1 MLEYYT
7 GVPGSGKTYRA
18 VDHVYNC
25 FLDEKSKSFGKYSRF
40 FTNINEFHFE
50 AFNEDLTIDI
60 EPKIEIK
67 KTVFSILKKANELSK
82 IPKKEIEIEEDDE
95 TEPTPSQ
102 PKQQV
107 AYSLDMD
114 ALLISLTE
122 LRDLY
127 LSKVSD
133 SLLMQRADE
142 LKLSNSLFVI
152 DEAHNFFDTKNDVY
166 VWWLSYHRH
175 LHQDIILITQNLSL
189 IYRKYLTF
197 GEFFYRAVPSSLRIR
212 SGVFTYHQ
220 FIKYQLYKS
229 SHTDTIKVKFDQK
242 VYALYGS
249 GANTQSKKVIY
260 KFIAIA
266 LVLFVI
272 VAIFFN
278 VVGSFL
284 GDGSSSDSNT
294 SQGKL
299 QNVSSAVI
307 DRTVAFSVVCIG
319 FDCSCLG
326 QSFSLPQLNN
336 YKSKYNL
343 QSIETT
349 VVGDGVF
356 IYSFSRND
364 KFLKEV
370 LNVTSNSST
379 SN

>member
-25 FLDEKSKSFGKYSRF
+25 FLDQKSKSFGKYSRF

-50 AFNEDLTIDI
+50 AFNEDIITDI
-60 EPKIEIK
+60 EPKKEIK

-82 IPKKEIEIEEDDE
+82 LPKKEIEIEEDDE
-95 TEPTPSQ
+95 TESIPSQ
-102 PKQQV
+102 PKPQI
-107 AYSLDMD
+107 AYQLDMD

-122 LRDLY
+122 LRERY
-127 LSKVSD
+127 LSKATD
-133 SLLMQRADE
+133 SELMELADK
-142 LKLSNSLFVI
+142 LNLSNTLFVI
-152 DEAHNFFDTKNDVY
+152 DEAHNFFDVKNDVY

-220 FIKYQLYKS
+220 FIKYQLYKT

-266 LVLFVI
+266 VVLFVI

-284 GDGSSSDSNT
+284 GGGSSTDSNT
-294 SQGKL
+294 TQGKF
-299 QNVSSAVI
+299 QNVPSAFI

-356 IYSFSRND
+356 IYSFARND

-370 LNVTSNSST
+370 LNVSSDSST
-379 SN
+379 GN